1 MFEYSKKLK
10 VKYSVL
16 IFFSILLSVLN
27 GISSYFNKTIIDII
41 TYKKDLNLVI
51 IICVSILITY
61 VLISIIDIFKSYIHS
76 KVINN
81 LNYGIKSIFFD
92 IIQKSTYISNIANES
107 SEIYYRIF
115 YDIDTISSYFIE
127 LVVSLPVSIVSFLL
141 YLIIM
146 LSWSIELT
154 CFVIII
160 SLIQIIVSNYIKPI
174 IKKNTELVIKNETD
188 FVKEVG
194 EHFRG
199 IETVKVL
206 GIEKYKLNIIEEI
219 IKKIKKTRIKK
230 IFVLSVLNFLT
241 GFIGQ
246 ICSIGLLL
254 IGSFMIFK
262 GDISIGTYIGFNSI
276 MGMFSNSI
284 NNIISLIFNFEE
296 TSVSYRRFKEFSLN
310 YSEYEYEGYK
320 EFVFKKE
327 LEIKNLKFSYDNT
340 KTIFNSLNIKL
351 FPGDF
356 VGLKGESGT
365 GKSTLGKLLMRLI
378 KPSDGNILIDNVDIK
393 MYTSKSY
400 KQSVAYLSQLP
411 FIFNGSIKDNI
422 FIGNENIDYDYLE
435 YLLDRTGLRQI
446 IDKLPNGINTI
457 IGGDGAILSVGE
469 AQRICITRILLKKPR
484 IIILDEPTSAL
495 NSKLDD
501 LVSNLFKEYAKK
513 FNSLVI
519 LISHKDNTLKNVD
532 YLYDINNLKN
542 YMEKRNVC
550 E

>member
-1 MFEYSKKLK
+1 
-10 VKYSVL
+10 
-16 IFFSILLSVLN
+16 
-27 GISSYFNKTIIDII
+27 
-41 TYKKDLNLVI
+41 
-51 IICVSILITY
+51 
-61 VLISIIDIFKSYIHS
+61 
-76 KVINN
+76 
-81 LNYGIKSIFFD
+81 
-92 IIQKSTYISNIANES
+92 
-107 SEIYYRIF
+107 
-115 YDIDTISSYFIE
+115 
-127 LVVSLPVSIVSFLL
+127 
-141 YLIIM
+141 
-146 LSWSIELT
+146 
-154 CFVIII
+154 
-160 SLIQIIVSNYIKPI
+160 
-174 IKKNTELVIKNETD
+174 
-188 FVKEVG
+188 
-194 EHFRG
+194 
-199 IETVKVL
+199 
-206 GIEKYKLNIIEEI
+206 
-219 IKKIKKTRIKK
+219 
-230 IFVLSVLNFLT
+230 
-241 GFIGQ
+241 
-246 ICSIGLLL
+246 
-254 IGSFMIFK
+254 
-262 GDISIGTYIGFNSI
+262 
-276 MGMFSNSI
+276 
-284 NNIISLIFNFEE
+284 
-296 TSVSYRRFKEFSLN
+296 
-310 YSEYEYEGYK
+310 
-320 EFVFKKE
+320 
-327 LEIKNLKFSYDNT
+327 KNLKFSYDNT
-340 KTIFNSLNIKL
+340 KTIFNSINIKL